1 MTRRPNRVPS
11 DFDASPAMRRAA
23 FDAARRDH
31 AMGRRVDPERIA
43 AMLKAQGYQTS
54 ARSIDRHLRREC
66 PELFGRGPCEHG

>member
-1 MTRRPNRVPS
+1 MTRDQRFIS

-43 AMLKAQGYQTS
+43 SLLKAQGYQTS

-66 PELFGRGPCEHG
+66 PELFGRPPYSHG